1 LKIRDNFRSCH
12 CQQSHLGLHLTMVCI
27 FLRSSLWILWFA
39 ELRSEEYW
47 KKQRLCGKSG
57 KSVNV
62 AVRMSKVPED
72 LMQRS
77 KDKNF
82 LHSCH
87 AKIAIKKC
95 TLTTSWPQNKTA
107 GESRLKRCGKVIL
120 NEWSAA
126 KFLESLGQL
135 SSIGFHSNGL
145 LVISLHLLF
154 AIIPCHESAPLWTSF
169 NKAQHEIKAIPRTTT
184 WQLGLKKHTAESQSF
199 SRNSFLPAASLPQLP
214 YCAAKRLQFGGC
226 WGVFCFCHLFQSLA
240 PDSAT
245 SARKSWPPTSLKIL
259 RLHMKHS
266 REWFYNH
273 MLRIKTI
280 QNTYMP

>member
-1 LKIRDNFRSCH
+1 MKIRDNFRSCH

-120 NEWSAA
+120 KRVVCSKILR
-126 KFLESLGQL
+126 KFRTAIQHWFSFQRPPGDQSPPALCHHSL
-135 SSIGFHSNGL
+135 
-145 LVISLHLLF
+145 
-154 AIIPCHESAPLWTSF
+154 
-169 NKAQHEIKAIPRTTT
+169 PRVCPTLNIFQQGTAWNQSHTENDNLTT
-184 WQLGLKKHTAESQSF
+184 WPKETHRRITEFQQEL
-199 SRNSFLPAASLPQLP
+199 LPAASLPQLP